1 MEMEIRTRMKT
12 KEEHLYQGRL
22 HSVKG
27 EYKEAIE
34 EYKKALEIDPN
45 YKPAKVNL
53 GLISYMKGPL
63 NKDRCASN
71 KNMKLPK
78 KSIKKFNRESLR

>member
-1 MEMEIRTRMKT
+1 MKKISGKKT
-12 KEEHLYQGRL
+12 KEAYLYQGRL

-27 EYKEAIE
+27 EYREAIE

-53 GLISYMKGPL
+53 GFISYLKGPL
-63 NKDRCASN
+63 NKNRCASN
-71 KNMKLPK
+71 KFMKLPK
-78 KSIKKFNRESLR
+78 RNKKGR

>member
-1 MEMEIRTRMKT
+1 MKT
-12 KEEHLYQGRL
+12 KKEHLYLGRL

-34 EYKKALEIDPN
+34 EYKKALVIDPN

-53 GLISYMKGPL
+53 GFISYMKGSL
-63 NKDRCASN
+63 NKDKCASN
-71 KNMKLPK
+71 KYMKLPQKNRKVK
-78 KSIKKFNRESLR
+78 KEIKS

>member
-1 MEMEIRTRMKT
+1 MENLQLEMEIGGKKKINRKKT
-12 KEEHLYQGRL
+12 KEEYLYQGRL

-45 YKPAKVNL
+45 YKPAKINL
-53 GLISYMKGPL
+53 GLITYMKGPL
-63 NKDRCASN
+63 NKPR
-71 KNMKLPK
+71 
-78 KSIKKFNRESLR
+78 

>member
-1 MEMEIRTRMKT
+1 MKKINRKRT
-12 KEEHLYQGRL
+12 KEAYLYQGRL

-45 YKPAKVNL
+45 YQPAKINL
-53 GLISYMKGPL
+53 AFISYMRGPL
-63 NKDRCASN
+63 DKDGCASS
-71 KNMKLPK
+71 KYMKLPK
-78 KSIKKFNRESLR
+78 SDREGNGDVK

>member
-1 MEMEIRTRMKT
+1 MNSKKA
-12 KEEHLYQGRL
+12 KEAHLYQGRL

-27 EYKEAIE
+27 EYREAIE

-53 GLISYMKGPL
+53 GFISYMNGPL
-63 NKDRCASN
+63 NKDKIASN
-71 KNMKLPK
+71 KYMKLGR
-78 KSIKKFNRESLR
+78 SFREKEKLE